1 MIVGTT
7 IGGLKPKTKLT
18 GEELIPFEQESE
30 NGSISTNVLKEF
42 VKKDITIPPTE
53 DGDTNFFKVHHR
65 V

>member
-30 NGSISTNVLKEF
+30 NSILFVSNTNYKLQYQF
-42 VKKDITIPPTE
+42 THAIY
-53 DGDTNFFKVHHR
+53 
-65 V
+65 

>member
-42 VKKDITIPPTE
+42 VKME
-53 DGDTNFFKVHHR
+53 QERSNFR
-65 V
+65 M